1 MQKEIAVCTL
11 ATEESW
17 NDLKIFLF
25 TINLFNNPSEITVFI
40 LCDDFINTKLKETNY
55 FTGKT
60 ISVPTLQKYASV
72 KRNLMERTRG
82 LIYRTK
88 WEDFMME
95 KATVMTMAFKNNI
108 KSVFF
113 SDSDMCFM
121 GPLPTVPENTTLAL
135 CPHMINQRSQILFGK
150 YNAGF
155 LWTNNKDLPDQ
166 WRKAAHTS
174 RYYDQAAL
182 EDLAETH
189 KLTLHEYPP
198 QVNYGWWRMFQAPE
212 SPSSLQNKWSVI
224 SNSSTVNSGINVE
237 KKPLLSI
244 HTHLVQLTDINMGA
258 FNKFVIDKLK
268 VLKNHSQ
275 AAAFLKFLA
284 NDLKID
290 NV

>member
-1 MQKEIAVCTL
+1 MQIAVCTL

-40 LCDDFINTKLKETNY
+40 LCDDFINARLKETNY
-55 FTGKT
+55 FTGKI
-60 ISVPTLQKYASV
+60 ISVPSLQKYASV
-72 KRNLMERTRG
+72 KRNIMERTRG

-95 KATVMTMAFKNNI
+95 KATVMTMAFENNI

-121 GPLPTVPENTTLAL
+121 GPLPEVPENITLAL
-135 CPHMINQRSQILFGK
+135 CPHMINQRSQTLFGK

-166 WRKAAHTS
+166 WRKAAHRS

-189 KLTLHEYPP
+189 KLTLYEYPP

-212 SPSSLQNKWSVI
+212 SPSSLQNKWSVV
-224 SNSSTVNSGINVE
+224 SKSSLVNSGINVE
-237 KKPLLSI
+237 NKPLLSI

-275 AAAFLKFLA
+275 ATAFLKFLA

>member
-1 MQKEIAVCTL
+1 MQIAVCTL

-40 LCDDFINTKLKETNY
+40 LCDDFINAKLKETNY
-55 FTGKT
+55 FTGKI
-60 ISVPTLQKYASV
+60 ISVPSLQKYASV
-72 KRNLMERTRG
+72 KRNIMERTRG

-95 KATVMTMAFKNNI
+95 KATVMTMAFENNI

-121 GPLPTVPENTTLAL
+121 GPLPEVPENITLAL
-135 CPHMINQRSQILFGK
+135 CPHMINQRSQTLFGK

-166 WRKAAHTS
+166 WRKAAHKS

-189 KLTLHEYPP
+189 KHTLYEYPP

-212 SPSSLQNKWSVI
+212 SPSSLQNKWSVVT
-224 SNSSTVNSGINVE
+224 NSSSVNSGINVE
-237 KKPLLSI
+237 NKPLLSI